1 MGALSGFASPE
12 ARQTQAYWLALAS
25 MDAADAALGTLISG
39 RQRKDGKDWKTA
51 YEYMQVY
58 LQVGGLALWL
68 AVLVAHP
75 LPARLLSSCGMRS
88 AWTSM
93 TGWTS

>member
-1 MGALSGFASPE
+1 VHALRHQLRHQPVSLCRGPGGPHS
-12 ARQTQAYWLALAS
+12 LN
-25 MDAADAALGTLISG
+25 AALGTLISG

-58 LQVGGLALWL
+58 LQVGGLALWW

>member
-1 MGALSGFASPE
+1 
-12 ARQTQAYWLALAS
+12 

-58 LQVGGLALWL
+58 LQVCGLALFEQ
-68 AVLVAHP
+68 
-75 LPARLLSSCGMRS
+75 LLSHTYCLPGC
-88 AWTSM
+88 
-93 TGWTS
+93 